1 MDHSEEWPYTWEG
14 RGGPFTI
21 LLAPGV
27 FAPTRTSFEV
37 AEGITINPGDT
48 VIDVG
53 SGSGVLSFVAAR
65 LGAGRV
71 FGTEIN
77 PRAVEMA
84 RRNAALLGIATV
96 DFREGSLFE
105 PLTGI
110 RADVVIGDVSGI
122 PDDIAAASDWFPGGY
137 SGGPTG
143 AEVPVAMLE
152 GACDHLAPGGRLYL
166 PTGSIQD
173 EGAVL
178 RAARRIFG
186 THIRKLRIPLVQTT
200 ATSQITGILLC
211 TTGIAIAAWARHI
224 LGTNWSG
231 NTATE
236 GNRSWRARTGIWMW
250 VVSGSSEYALTD
262 FSKFFSWRYP
272 RSRAIEPI
280 VPRTRS

>member
-1 MDHSEEWPYTWEG
+1 MVPSMAEPEEWSYTWEG

-21 LLAPGV
+21 LLVPGV

-71 FGTEIN
+71 YGTEIN
-77 PRAVEMA
+77 PKAVQVA
-84 RRNAALLGIATV
+84 RRNAAMLGLGTV

-105 PLTGI
+105 PLGDL

-122 PDDIAAASDWFPGGY
+122 PDDIAAASDWFPGGF

-152 GACDHLAPGGRLYL
+152 GACQHLAPGGRLYL

-186 THIRKLRIPLVQTT
+186 GQMRKLRERVLPLPGKITESAMVRRLMDSGVVGFIRRGSRLLWELRIWECT
-200 ATSQITGILLC
+200 APLE
-211 TTGIAIAAWARHI
+211 R
-224 LGTNWSG
+224 
-231 NTATE
+231 
-236 GNRSWRARTGIWMW
+236 
-250 VVSGSSEYALTD
+250 
-262 FSKFFSWRYP
+262 
-272 RSRAIEPI
+272 
-280 VPRTRS
+280 

>member
-14 RGGPFTI
+14 RGGPFAI

-186 THIRKLRIPLVQTT
+186 THIRKLRERVLPLPGKITDSSMVRRLMDSGVVQFIRRGSRLLWELRVWECT
-200 ATSQITGILLC
+200 APLE
-211 TTGIAIAAWARHI
+211 R
-224 LGTNWSG
+224 
-231 NTATE
+231 
-236 GNRSWRARTGIWMW
+236 
-250 VVSGSSEYALTD
+250 
-262 FSKFFSWRYP
+262 
-272 RSRAIEPI
+272 
-280 VPRTRS
+280 